1 MRVRIVSWEPEL
13 RGWQMS
19 GECRLRHRGQGVWTD
34 ERKQRER
41 AKADLGRD
49 EQGVDGGETE
59 TQQEEAAYLSQTE
72 R

>member
-1 MRVRIVSWEPEL
+1 MP
-13 RGWQMS
+13 